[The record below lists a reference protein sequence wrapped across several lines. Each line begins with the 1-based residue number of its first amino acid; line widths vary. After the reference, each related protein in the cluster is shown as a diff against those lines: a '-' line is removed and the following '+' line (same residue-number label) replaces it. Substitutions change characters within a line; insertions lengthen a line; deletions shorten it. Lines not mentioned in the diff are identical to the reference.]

1 MNASVSIQVLPQGLN
16 SDAEVVAVVDKVIAY
31 IDSTGLNY
39 FVGPTETAIEGDYDK
54 LMEIVKNCQ
63 LIATEDGCDKVLS
76 YVKITYAR
84 ERDILTIDEKTK
96 KYHE

>member
-1 MNASVSIQVLPQGLN
+1 MNANVSIQVLPQGLD
-16 SDAEVVAVVDKVIAY
+16 SDAEVIAVVDKVIAY
-31 IDSTGLNY
+31 IAGTGLNY
-39 FVGPTETAIEGDYDK
+39 FVGPTETAVEGDYDQ

-63 LIATEDGCDKVLS
+63 LIATENGCDKVLS

-84 ERDILTIDEKTK
+84 ERDVLTIDEKTG